1 MALMCAFSMTA
12 VLAAGCANT
21 AGTGTGSTA
30 AGTKNAG
37 TASAETKAPGN
48 ASGSVSGNAAG
59 ASVNSTDAVK
69 SVTVRSDGTD
79 LTKVYDKD
87 DLNTGVDKDA
97 TTIKLSGTEASVSG
111 PGASFKNGTLTITKA
126 GTYVLSG
133 ELTAG
138 QVLIDA
144 DKDAVVH
151 LVLNGVKINSTVS
164 AAINGKKAKKIVVT
178 LADGTTNELTDARD
192 YTYDNADG
200 DEPDAALFVKNDL
213 TLNGSGTLKITANK
227 KGIHAKDNLVVLG
240 GGYEISSA
248 DDCLNGKDSITAEN
262 GGYAFKVTDTRTG
275 KGMTSHGSVKLYG
288 GAMDL
293 EDSYEGIE
301 GLTVEIYGG
310 SWYVVSEDDG
320 INAREKTETTT
331 TGTAT
336 TGTKTAAGTAGAA
349 AGAGKAAGTGAAADA
364 GKAAGTGVT
373 AGTGNGAAA
382 PGANGGRMGG
392 GMAGGRGAMQDN
404 PKCLIKIAGGL
415 VQVDAKGDGL
425 DSNGELS
432 ITGGET
438 YVSGPVSNG
447 DGSLDFNGT
456 GTISGGTF
464 LGAGSS
470 GMPQDFSDTSTQNSI
485 TVYAG
490 STVKA
495 DTKISVT
502 DASGKEILSWTPG
515 KDYSCIQVSSPDLKK
530 GESYTVTAGTEKQT
544 VAVSAVNNSAGTRQG
559 NGQGGMRGGPGGMK
573 GMNNGN
579 GNGTGNGTNS
589 SGNNAGNNNGFPNRQ
604 GAPNGQGG
612 PSGTGRGG
620 KMKNGQNGSDSAQS
634 DGTLSS
640 GGNTP
645 PAGGPGAGSGNG
657 GPMGNPPD
665 GESGGPGGN
674 GDKPPMDNPPDG
686 QA

>member
-21 AGTGTGSTA
+21 AGTGTGSAA
-30 AGTKNAG
+30 AGTKSAG

-97 TTIKLSGTEASVSG
+97 TAIKLTGTEASVSG

-178 LADGTTNELTDARD
+178 LADGTTNELTDAKD

-248 DDCLNGKDSITAEN
+248 DDCLNGKDSITAES
-262 GGYAFKVTDTRTG
+262 GGYAFKVTDTKTG

-331 TGTAT
+331 TGTT
-336 TGTKTAAGTAGAA
+336 TGTKTTDGTKTAAGTAGAA
-349 AGAGKAAGTGAAADA
+349 GAGKAAGSGAS
-364 GKAAGTGVT
+364 
-373 AGTGNGAAA
+373 A

-485 TVYAG
+485 TVYTG

-544 VAVSAVNNSAGTRQG
+544 VAVSAVNNTAGTRQG

-589 SGNNAGNNNGFPNRQ
+589 SGNNAGNNNGSSNKQ
-604 GAPNGQGG
+604 GAPNGQ
-612 PSGTGRGG
+612 GTGRGG
-620 KMKNGQNGSDSAQS
+620 KMKNGQNGTGSAQS
-634 DGTLSS
+634 DGTQPS
-640 GGNTP
+640 GGSTP
-645 PAGGPGAGSGNG
+645 PEGCVPETTARWATRLTEEAAVPAETAISRPWIILRTDRHKYPQNS
-657 GPMGNPPD
+657 D
-665 GESGGPGGN
+665 
-674 GDKPPMDNPPDG
+674 DKT
-686 QA
+686 ACEL